1 VTTHPAGPARR
12 SLALLLAFALVLAA
26 CDRSRGDARAGEW
39 APTTVG
45 GITFLSPGRL
55 AQITTEVPAAMDPA
69 VRAAVQRI
77 DSYGRTV
84 GDAELRVSRVMYD
97 PTVQLSLRGSAQGA
111 VDAVRANPSVQHF
124 THAHAAVQASGVPA
138 IRTSMNFLVRDARA
152 QGEMLTVL
160 RGQTLWQVQ
169 VLGPA
174 TPQTDSLATRV
185 LDSVQLQP
193 EPQGG

>member
-1 VTTHPAGPARR
+1 VTTLPTGSARR
-12 SLALLLAFALVLAA
+12 ALALLVALPILLAA

-39 APTTVG
+39 APTTVA
-45 GITFLSPGRL
+45 GITFSSPGRL
-55 AQITTEVPAAMDPA
+55 AQITTEVPAATDPA

-84 GDAELRVSRVMYD
+84 GDAELRVSRVMYE
-97 PTVQLSLRGSAQGA
+97 PTAQLSLRGSAQGA
-111 VDAVRANPSVQHF
+111 VDAVRGNPSVRHF

-138 IRTSMNFLVRDARA
+138 IRTSMDFFVRNARA

-174 TPQTDSLATRV
+174 GPQTDSLATRV
-185 LDSVQLQP
+185 LDSVQLEP